1 MKGKYKMKA
10 KNLFLLG
17 ITCLILGA
25 CSFHSKQPVDDTYYK
40 KTQSV
45 AWPDKN

>member
-1 MKGKYKMKA
+1 MKK
-10 KNLFLLG
+10 LFLVISIL
-17 ITCLILGA
+17 TLCLASA

-45 AWPDKN
+45 GWPD

>member
-1 MKGKYKMKA
+1 MKK
-10 KNLFLLG
+10 LL
-17 ITCLILGA
+17 LIISVLTLLTTTA

-45 AWPDKN
+45 GWPD

>member
-1 MKGKYKMKA
+1 MKK
-10 KNLFLLG
+10 LL
-17 ITCLILGA
+17 LIVSVLALLTTVA

-45 AWPDKN
+45 GWPD

>member
-1 MKGKYKMKA
+1 MKKS
-10 KNLFLLG
+10 LL
-17 ITCLILGA
+17 IAFVLMLCLTTA

-45 AWPDKN
+45 GWPD